1 MKFYINALN
10 DEKLGSSYDTQIIGL
25 FDNNEW
31 KGEGDF
37 CGWYGMEY
45 FLNTNLIAYF
55 IQNNRGGQ
63 PYNPT
68 AKYDEFHIVN
78 KFYDKASIGSIMWTK
93 EIESNSKEDAI
104 EIFKNQSWYM
114 QF

>member
-1 MKFYINALN
+1 MKFYINELK
-10 DEKLGSSYDTQIIGL
+10 DEQLGSSYDTTVIGL
-25 FDNNEW
+25 FDKKEW
-31 KGEGDF
+31 EGSGNF
-37 CGWYGMEY
+37 CGWHGTEY

-68 AKYDEFHIVN
+68 AKYDEFHITN
-78 KFYDKASIGSIMWTK
+78 KFYERARIGSLIWTK
-93 EIESNSKEDAI
+93 EIEANSKEDAI
-104 EIFKNQSWYM
+104 KIFKNQSWYM